1 MSLRIFLRDSKPLE
15 SIARRLEQP
24 GAAKLQA
31 KAWEAPVAKA
41 PVFLSETPGSIR
53 HRAPM
58 LGEHTDEILTE
69 LGYRTD
75 EIVALREKRV
85 I

>member
-1 MSLRIFLRDSKPLE
+1 MNRDIRAPAHD
-15 SIARRLEQP
+15 ARRIS
-24 GAAKLQA
+24 
-31 KAWEAPVAKA
+31 WFAKA